1 MNSRGQVF
9 LSFRSKEVGKSFG
22 GHLSAALTNA
32 GIPTCEFDHEQE
44 EEDEELHI
52 KKAIQESRMAIVV
65 VTEDYASLERCL
77 DELVWIMEWKRSGCE
92 GLPFFVL
99 PVFFSVDPSDV
110 RKQGGSFAKAF
121 GRYEDRVVESSS
133 SSEWMKKV
141 NQWRAALK
149 QVADLGGM
157 VSHNQAHGYESRF
170 IKQIVK
176 EAARKLNRK
185 VLYVSHQ
192 HPIGIETRVKEIN
205 LWLQDGS
212 TSVDILAVY
221 GMGGVGK
228 TTLAKTAY
236 NLNNHSFDGSSFLA
250 DVRAA
255 SEQYDGLPRLQTQ
268 LLRDILGE
276 KVKKIYNVHEGIV
289 RIREAVNYRRVLVVL
304 DDVEDTDQL
313 NAVLGMREWLHPG
326 SKVIITTRN
335 DHLFDGSEFCDCKMY
350 KVKSLSEKESLQLF
364 SLHAFGKEWPPE
376 DFKDLSRNVVFHC
389 EGNPLALKVLGS
401 ALCGSSP
408 EVWESALQK
417 LKVIPQTKILEKL
430 RISFDSL
437 PDNDVRNIF
446 LDIACFFVGKNKDF
460 VVTVLDGCG
469 LFSVDGIQVLTDRC
483 LLTTIDAASKSKIMM
498 HQLIQ
503 DMGREIIR
511 KESPWEP
518 WKRSRIWIHKDSFNV
533 LKAKN
538 GTEKVEALVLDMQML
553 RKAKVTTSSMFNVND
568 AERLYAG
575 GNCENV
581 QKRSRLNFL
590 SQLINNNAEISHE
603 PCFGVDAFSR
613 MERLRILQ
621 LSHVKLSGSYA
632 LLPVNLRFLS
642 WHGFSS
648 KSIPDDFPLEGLVAL
663 DMRNGNLRKAWE
675 GIRILRFL
683 KILNFSHS
691 HSLLTTPNFCGL
703 PSLKRLILKDCT
715 KLAEIHESIGDLE
728 GLTFLNLRG
737 CKNLRRLPTSF
748 SNLKSLEHLVI
759 SGCSRLA
766 TTTTELGKLESLTTL
781 HADEIAFGHQ
791 HTQWRSWLSRLKKAP
806 YSESFVLSSL
816 SRSLV
821 SLSLV
826 KCSLTDDALSTGI
839 TSLPSLHFLNLSGN
853 LICSIPQSII
863 DLGVLKELW
872 LDDCVNLQTLP
883 ELPLSLTKLKAAG
896 CTSLQGIRN
905 LPNLWTELFLLVMDC
920 EKLNEVQGLFK
931 LAPIS
936 NFDAEL
942 VKTLG
947 YLDIEAI
954 RDAEVELFNGL
965 TETRSKYVVQG
976 LYEFGIFSTYF
987 PGSEVP
993 RWFSYKQDV
1002 ENSVT
1007 LKLASYTDT
1016 NITGL
1021 TISMLYS
1028 RCKNPQKFKF
1038 FGEGKFGGSFS
1049 FFIKVSNI
1057 SSGLK
1062 WIYNPTYIGI
1072 PGPNEDL
1079 VFLCHWKFGKY
1090 LASGD
1095 DINVSVVGQSHTLRI
1110 KELGL
1115 AVNHYFFSP
1124 SKYFLLKGRSDGDDP
1139 NDVSGVLYDHLLFED
1154 HRVIFGVSS
1163 DDDSDVDFDEFEC
1176 DEEEAEEELE
1186 ELLRWNSRSFGK

>member
-1 MNSRGQVF
+1 M
-9 LSFRSKEVGKSFG
+9 
-22 GHLSAALTNA
+22 
-32 GIPTCEFDHEQE
+32 
-44 EEDEELHI
+44 
-52 KKAIQESRMAIVV
+52 
-65 VTEDYASLERCL
+65 
-77 DELVWIMEWKRSGCE
+77 
-92 GLPFFVL
+92 
-99 PVFFSVDPSDV
+99 
-110 RKQGGSFAKAF
+110 
-121 GRYEDRVVESSS
+121 
-133 SSEWMKKV
+133 
-141 NQWRAALK
+141 
-149 QVADLGGM
+149 
-157 VSHNQAHGYESRF
+157 
-170 IKQIVK
+170 
-176 EAARKLNRK
+176 
-185 VLYVSHQ
+185 
-192 HPIGIETRVKEIN
+192 
-205 LWLQDGS
+205 
-212 TSVDILAVY
+212 DI
-221 GMGGVGK
+221 
-228 TTLAKTAY
+228 
-236 NLNNHSFDGSSFLA
+236 
-250 DVRAA
+250 RAA

-276 KVKKIYNVHEGIV
+276 KVKKIHNVHEGTV
-289 RIREAVNYRRVLVVL
+289 MIREAMNYRRILVVL

-335 DHLFDGSEFCDCKMY
+335 DHLFDGSEFCDCTMY
-350 KVKSLSEKESLQLF
+350 KAKALSEKESLQLF

-376 DFKDLSRNVVFHC
+376 DYMDLSGNVVFHC

-401 ALCGSSP
+401 ALCGTSP
-408 EVWESALQK
+408 KVWESALQK
-417 LKVIPQTKILEKL
+417 LKVIPQKRILEKL

-446 LDIACFFVGKNKDF
+446 LDIACFFVGKNKDY
-460 VVTVLDGCG
+460 VVPVLDGCG
-469 LFSVDGIQVLTDRC
+469 FFSVDGIQVLIDRC
-483 LLTTIDAASKSKIMM
+483 LLTIDNAASKSKIMM

-538 GTEKVEALVLDMQML
+538 GTEKVEGLVLDMQMF
-553 RKAKVTTSSMFNVND
+553 RKARVNVND
-568 AERLYAG
+568 SERLYAG
-575 GNCENV
+575 GNRENV
-581 QKRSRLNFL
+581 QKRRRLNFL

-603 PCFGVDAFSR
+603 PCFEVDAFSR

-621 LSHVKLSGSYA
+621 LSRVKLSGSYA

-648 KSIPDDFPLEGLVAL
+648 KSIPDDFPLEGLVGL
-663 DMRNGNLRKAWE
+663 DMRNGSLKKAWE

-715 KLAEIHESIGDLE
+715 KLCEIHESIGDLE

-781 HADEIAFGHQ
+781 HADEVAFGHQ

-839 TSLPSLHFLNLSGN
+839 TGLPSLHFLNLSGN
-853 LICSIPQSII
+853 LICSIPQNII

-905 LPNLWTELFLLVMDC
+905 LPNLWTTLFLQVNDC
-920 EKLNEVQGLFK
+920 EKLDEVQGLFK

-954 RDAEVELFNGL
+954 RDAEVELFNEL
-965 TETRSKYVVQG
+965 TETRSKYLVQG

-993 RWFSYKQDV
+993 RWFSHKQDV

-1007 LKLASYTDT
+1007 LKLASHTDT

-1021 TISMLYS
+1021 TICLVYS
-1028 RCKNPQKFKF
+1028 RCKNPRKFKF

-1057 SSGLK
+1057 SSSLK

-1079 VFLCHWKFGKY
+1079 VFICHWKFGKY

-1095 DINVSVVGQSHTLRI
+1095 DINVSVVGQSYTFRI
-1110 KELGL
+1110 KEFGVSPVYDIIHQETQTSSSLANECTTIHQETQTSSSLANECTTIERYMSICQL

-1124 SKYFLLKGRSDGDDP
+1124 SKYFVLKGRSDGDP
-1139 NDVSGVLYDHLLFED
+1139 IVRGVLYNHLFED

-1186 ELLRWNSRSFGK
+1186 ELLQWNSRSFGQ

>member
-1 MNSRGQVF
+1 
-9 LSFRSKEVGKSFG
+9 
-22 GHLSAALTNA
+22 
-32 GIPTCEFDHEQE
+32 
-44 EEDEELHI
+44 
-52 KKAIQESRMAIVV
+52 MAIVV
-65 VTEDYASLERCL
+65 VTEEYASSERCL
-77 DELVWIMEWKRSGCE
+77 DELVWIMEWKRSGCG

-110 RKQGGSFAKAF
+110 RRQGGSFAKAF
-121 GRYEDRVVESSS
+121 GRYEDRVESSS
-133 SSEWMKKV
+133 GWMKKV

-149 QVADLGGM
+149 EVADLGGM
-157 VSHNQAHGYESRF
+157 
-170 IKQIVK
+170 
-176 EAARKLNRK
+176 
-185 VLYVSHQ
+185 
-192 HPIGIETRVKEIN
+192 
-205 LWLQDGS
+205 
-212 TSVDILAVY
+212 
-221 GMGGVGK
+221 
-228 TTLAKTAY
+228 
-236 NLNNHSFDGSSFLA
+236 
-250 DVRAA
+250 
-255 SEQYDGLPRLQTQ
+255 
-268 LLRDILGE
+268 
-276 KVKKIYNVHEGIV
+276 
-289 RIREAVNYRRVLVVL
+289 
-304 DDVEDTDQL
+304 
-313 NAVLGMREWLHPG
+313 
-326 SKVIITTRN
+326 
-335 DHLFDGSEFCDCKMY
+335 
-350 KVKSLSEKESLQLF
+350 
-364 SLHAFGKEWPPE
+364 
-376 DFKDLSRNVVFHC
+376 
-389 EGNPLALKVLGS
+389 
-401 ALCGSSP
+401 
-408 EVWESALQK
+408 
-417 LKVIPQTKILEKL
+417 
-430 RISFDSL
+430 
-437 PDNDVRNIF
+437 
-446 LDIACFFVGKNKDF
+446 
-460 VVTVLDGCG
+460 
-469 LFSVDGIQVLTDRC
+469 
-483 LLTTIDAASKSKIMM
+483 
-498 HQLIQ
+498 
-503 DMGREIIR
+503 
-511 KESPWEP
+511 
-518 WKRSRIWIHKDSFNV
+518 
-533 LKAKN
+533 
-538 GTEKVEALVLDMQML
+538 GTEKVEGLVLDMQML

-575 GNCENV
+575 GNRENV
-581 QKRSRLNFL
+581 QKRRRLNFL

-648 KSIPDDFPLEGLVAL
+648 KSIPDDFPLEGLLAL
-663 DMRNGNLRKAWE
+663 DMRNGSLRKAWE

-691 HSLLTTPNFCGL
+691 HSLLTTPNFGGL

-781 HADEIAFGHQ
+781 HADGIAFGHQ

-826 KCSLTDDALSTGI
+826 KCSLTDEALSTGI
-839 TSLPSLHFLNLSGN
+839 TGLPSLHFLNLSGN

-905 LPNLWTELFLLVMDC
+905 LPNLWTELFLLVMFC
-920 EKLNEVQGLFK
+920 EKLDEVQGLFK
-931 LAPIS
+931 LAPIN

-954 RDAEVELFNGL
+954 RDSEVELFNEL
-965 TETRSKYVVQG
+965 TETRSKYLVQG

-993 RWFSYKQDV
+993 RWFSHKQDV

-1016 NITGL
+1016 NISGL
-1021 TISMLYS
+1021 TISMVYS
-1028 RCKNPQKFKF
+1028 RCKNPRKFKF
-1038 FGEGKFGGSFS
+1038 FGEGKFGGFFS

-1110 KELGL
+1110 KEFGVSPVYDVIHQETQTSSSSANECTTIEHYMSICQL

-1124 SKYFLLKGRSDGDDP
+1124 SKYFVLKGRSDGDP
-1139 NDVSGVLYDHLLFED
+1139 NLRGLLYDHLFED
-1154 HRVIFGVSS
+1154 HRVLFGVSS
-1163 DDDSDVDFDEFEC
+1163 VQTQMKCCFLIMMFYGDTDDDSDVDFDEFEC

-1186 ELLRWNSRSFGK
+1186 ELLRWNSRKSSSNKRFPQLVVDQLERSEICSASLLRVKVARQSKCSPVLKRYARRSPPMTSFQDRLPNSNGKASSSRLQSIRLRLTKDCALRTFSDSIHFTSDGNSSRLEQPEMTNVSRFFKFPILLGSSFKDLQPSRFRETSRTRWPTDSWTLTKLIQSFKTSVSRFGNLEKSGVLRSLCE